1 MKYCSL
7 QVTAN
12 HFLCVLCKKKIF
24 QTGLS
29 RTHQNVHYAEFS
41 LVIEANKYR
50 FQNCENL
57 QGENIRKQFYRDP
70 VCCNTQSGKS

>member
-1 MKYCSL
+1 MQSKQCNYRLNYGLNIFMKYCSL

-12 HFLCVLCKKKIF
+12 HFLCVLCKMKIF

-29 RTHQNVHYAEFS
+29 STHQNVHYAECS

-50 FQNCENL
+50 FQNCEN
-57 QGENIRKQFYRDP
+57 
-70 VCCNTQSGKS
+70 